1 MKVGLS
7 QMSLRARETL
17 KHSAL
22 LLYYIY
28 YVSLPAPRARSD
40 ICDIAPIASVAG
52 GQQCPRHVLQDR
64 AGGDVR
70 VKSSSRCST

>member
-22 LLYYIY
+22 FLSSIY
-28 YVSLPAPRARSD
+28 CVSLSAPRARRD
-40 ICDIAPIASVAG
+40 ICDMAAIPNVAS
-52 GQQCPRHVLQDR
+52 GQQYPPPVLQDR

-70 VKSSSRCST
+70 V

>member
-22 LLYYIY
+22 LLSYIY
-28 YVSLPAPRARSD
+28 GVFLSAPRARRD
-40 ICDIAPIASVAG
+40 ICDMAPIASVAG
-52 GQQCPRHVLQDR
+52 GQKYPRPFCRTGLVETFL
-64 AGGDVR
+64 
-70 VKSSSRCST
+70 VKTGPRCLT